1 MAEVEL
7 VVMEHMI
14 PHMLLVYVHVLFVA
28 DIVVQILR
36 HVLVVIQ
43 MNQTMV
49 VQKVD
54 GDGSVHKPAILLELL
69 AAMVVLERDIPMVQ
83 QRVIVHPMLLIMQ
96 ELVEMVEMVEV
107 GV

>member
-1 MAEVEL
+1 M
-7 VVMEHMI
+7 
-14 PHMLLVYVHVLFVA
+14 
-28 DIVVQILR
+28 DIVVQIVR

-54 GDGSVHKPAILLELL
+54 GDGSVQQPALLLELL
-69 AAMVVLERDIPMVQ
+69 AVMVVLDRDFPMVQ
-83 QRVIVHPMLLIMQ
+83 ELAVVHPMLLIMQ
-96 ELVEMVEMVEV
+96 ELVEMVEMVDL